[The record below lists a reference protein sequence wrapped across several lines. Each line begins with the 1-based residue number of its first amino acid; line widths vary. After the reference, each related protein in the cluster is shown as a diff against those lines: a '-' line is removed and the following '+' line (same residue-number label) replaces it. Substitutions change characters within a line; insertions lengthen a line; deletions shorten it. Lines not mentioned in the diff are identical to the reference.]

1 MAYVLKNEQGAI
13 IATSPEQNPGQDWVE
28 IDDDAPE
35 YTQFLEGALEH
46 SSAFR
51 ESDIQL
57 VRVLEDLITLLI
69 DKDVIRFTD
78 LPAPAQKR
86 LNDRESMRKK
96 TSLSGLMHDQ
106 DDFIF

>member
-1 MAYVLKNEQGAI
+1 MAYVLKNKEGVI
-13 IATSPEQNPGQDWVE
+13 IASSPDQKPGPEWIEVDN
-28 IDDDAPE
+28 DAPE
-35 YTQFLEGALEH
+35 YSKFLEVSLQG

-69 DKDVIRFTD
+69 DREVIRFTD

-86 LNDRESMRKK
+86 LNDRESMRKD
-96 TSLSGLMHDQ
+96 TSLSGLMHDK